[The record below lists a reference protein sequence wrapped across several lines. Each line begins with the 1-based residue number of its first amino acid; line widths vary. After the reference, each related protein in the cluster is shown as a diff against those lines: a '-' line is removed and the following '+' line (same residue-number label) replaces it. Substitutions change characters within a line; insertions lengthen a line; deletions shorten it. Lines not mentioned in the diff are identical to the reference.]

1 MYSKDELK
9 NLKLEFWESFAAFCE
24 VQPYLRGRKKIWTLY
39 DTKVKGVE
47 LKFDATR
54 EGAFVIL
61 EVNHRGEEARLE
73 MFERLTWYKDTLET
87 DFPEGLTWDICFVRD
102 TGKQVA
108 DLTFYMND
116 TGHASGEN
124 TRKEGERKCPY
135 RGNSF
140 YDQSRGQRC
149 AQRESS
155 VNRQIREVQDL
166 VGDVNAQGHD
176 RVDQPFLKDS

>member
-108 DLTFYMND
+108 RIYTSKSGIDFHRRQDWGEFFSFM
-116 TGHASGEN
+116 ASLMYLL
-124 TRKEGERKCPY
+124 ERNFMSIAEY
-135 RGNSF
+135 L
-140 YDQSRGQRC
+140 
-149 AQRESS
+149 RE
-155 VNRQIREVQDL
+155 
-166 VGDVNAQGHD
+166 
-176 RVDQPFLKDS
+176 

>member
-54 EGAFVIL
+54 KGAFVIL

-108 DLTFYMND
+108 RIYTSKSGIDFHRRQDWGEFFSFM
-116 TGHASGEN
+116 ASQMYLL
-124 TRKEGERKCPY
+124 ERNFMSIAEY
-135 RGNSF
+135 L
-140 YDQSRGQRC
+140 
-149 AQRESS
+149 RE
-155 VNRQIREVQDL
+155 
-166 VGDVNAQGHD
+166 
-176 RVDQPFLKDS
+176 

>member
-87 DFPEGLTWDICFVRD
+87 DFLEGLTWDICFVRD

-108 DLTFYMND
+108 RIYTSKSGIDFHRRQDWGEFFSFM
-116 TGHASGEN
+116 ASQMYLL
-124 TRKEGERKCPY
+124 ERNFMSIAEY
-135 RGNSF
+135 L
-140 YDQSRGQRC
+140 
-149 AQRESS
+149 RE
-155 VNRQIREVQDL
+155 
-166 VGDVNAQGHD
+166 
-176 RVDQPFLKDS
+176 

>member
-108 DLTFYMND
+108 RIYTSKSGIDFHRRQDWGEFFSFM
-116 TGHASGEN
+116 ASQ
-124 TRKEGERKCPY
+124 KYLLERNFMSIAEY
-135 RGNSF
+135 L
-140 YDQSRGQRC
+140 
-149 AQRESS
+149 RE
-155 VNRQIREVQDL
+155 
-166 VGDVNAQGHD
+166 
-176 RVDQPFLKDS
+176 

>member
-24 VQPYLRGRKKIWTLY
+24 VQPYLRGRKKTWVLY

-61 EVNHRGEEARLE
+61 EVNHRSEEARLE

-87 DFPEGLTWDICFVRD
+87 DFPEGLTWDICFVHD

-108 DLTFYMND
+108 RIYTAKSGIDFHRRQDWGEFFSFM
-116 TGHASGEN
+116 ASQMYLL
-124 TRKEGERKCPY
+124 ERNFMSIAEY
-135 RGNSF
+135 L
-140 YDQSRGQRC
+140 
-149 AQRESS
+149 RE
-155 VNRQIREVQDL
+155 
-166 VGDVNAQGHD
+166 
-176 RVDQPFLKDS
+176 

>member
-24 VQPYLRGRKKIWTLY
+24 VQPYLRGRKKMWTLY

-61 EVNHRGEEARLE
+61 EVNHRNEDARLE
-73 MFERLTWYKDTLET
+73 MFERLTWYKDTLEM

-108 DLTFYMND
+108 RIYTSRPGIDFHRRQDWGEFFSFM
-116 TGHASGEN
+116 ASQMYLL
-124 TRKEGERKCPY
+124 ERNFMSIAEY
-135 RGNSF
+135 L
-140 YDQSRGQRC
+140 
-149 AQRESS
+149 RE
-155 VNRQIREVQDL
+155 
-166 VGDVNAQGHD
+166 
-176 RVDQPFLKDS
+176 

>member
-108 DLTFYMND
+108 RIYTSKSGSDFHRRQDWGEFFSFM
-116 TGHASGEN
+116 ASQMYLL
-124 TRKEGERKCPY
+124 ERNFMSIAEY
-135 RGNSF
+135 L
-140 YDQSRGQRC
+140 
-149 AQRESS
+149 RE
-155 VNRQIREVQDL
+155 
-166 VGDVNAQGHD
+166 
-176 RVDQPFLKDS
+176 

>member
-73 MFERLTWYKDTLET
+73 MFEHLTWYKDTLET

-108 DLTFYMND
+108 RIYTSKSGIDFHRRQDWGEFFSFM
-116 TGHASGEN
+116 ASQMYLL
-124 TRKEGERKCPY
+124 ERNFMSIAEY
-135 RGNSF
+135 L
-140 YDQSRGQRC
+140 
-149 AQRESS
+149 RE
-155 VNRQIREVQDL
+155 
-166 VGDVNAQGHD
+166 
-176 RVDQPFLKDS
+176 

>member
-54 EGAFVIL
+54 AGAFVIL

-108 DLTFYMND
+108 RIYTSKSGIDFHRRQDWGEFFSFM
-116 TGHASGEN
+116 ASQMYLL
-124 TRKEGERKCPY
+124 ERNFMSIAEY
-135 RGNSF
+135 L
-140 YDQSRGQRC
+140 
-149 AQRESS
+149 RE
-155 VNRQIREVQDL
+155 
-166 VGDVNAQGHD
+166 
-176 RVDQPFLKDS
+176 

>member
-24 VQPYLRGRKKIWTLY
+24 VQPYLRGRKKTWVLY

-61 EVNHRGEEARLE
+61 EVNHRSEEARLE
-73 MFERLTWYKDTLET
+73 MFERLTWYKDTLEM

-108 DLTFYMND
+108 RIYT
-116 TGHASGEN
+116 AKSGIDFHRRQDWESFSPLWQV
-124 TRKEGERKCPY
+124 KCICWNGTSCP
-135 RGNSF
+135 
-140 YDQSRGQRC
+140 
-149 AQRESS
+149 
-155 VNRQIREVQDL
+155 
-166 VGDVNAQGHD
+166 
-176 RVDQPFLKDS
+176 

>member
-108 DLTFYMND
+108 RIYTSKSGIDFPRRQDWGEFFSFM
-116 TGHASGEN
+116 ASQMYLL
-124 TRKEGERKCPY
+124 ERNFMSIAEY
-135 RGNSF
+135 L
-140 YDQSRGQRC
+140 
-149 AQRESS
+149 RE
-155 VNRQIREVQDL
+155 
-166 VGDVNAQGHD
+166 
-176 RVDQPFLKDS
+176 

>member
-108 DLTFYMND
+108 RIYTSKSGIDFHRRQD
-116 TGHASGEN
+116 WGEFFSFVASQMYLL
-124 TRKEGERKCPY
+124 ERNFMSIAEY
-135 RGNSF
+135 L
-140 YDQSRGQRC
+140 
-149 AQRESS
+149 RE
-155 VNRQIREVQDL
+155 
-166 VGDVNAQGHD
+166 
-176 RVDQPFLKDS
+176 

>member
-24 VQPYLRGRKKIWTLY
+24 VQPYLRGRKKIWILY

-108 DLTFYMND
+108 RIYTFKSGIDFHRRQDWGEFFSFM
-116 TGHASGEN
+116 ASQMYLL
-124 TRKEGERKCPY
+124 ERNFMSIAEY
-135 RGNSF
+135 L
-140 YDQSRGQRC
+140 
-149 AQRESS
+149 RE
-155 VNRQIREVQDL
+155 
-166 VGDVNAQGHD
+166 
-176 RVDQPFLKDS
+176 

>member
-9 NLKLEFWESFAAFCE
+9 NRKLEFWESFAAFCE

-108 DLTFYMND
+108 RIYTSKSGIDFHRRQDWGEFFSFM
-116 TGHASGEN
+116 ASQMYLL
-124 TRKEGERKCPY
+124 ERNFMSIAEY
-135 RGNSF
+135 L
-140 YDQSRGQRC
+140 
-149 AQRESS
+149 RE
-155 VNRQIREVQDL
+155 
-166 VGDVNAQGHD
+166 
-176 RVDQPFLKDS
+176 

>member
-87 DFPEGLTWDICFVRD
+87 HFPEGLTWDICFVRD

-108 DLTFYMND
+108 RIYTSKSGIDFHRRQDWGEFFSFM
-116 TGHASGEN
+116 ASQMYLL
-124 TRKEGERKCPY
+124 ERNFMSIAEY
-135 RGNSF
+135 L
-140 YDQSRGQRC
+140 
-149 AQRESS
+149 RE
-155 VNRQIREVQDL
+155 
-166 VGDVNAQGHD
+166 
-176 RVDQPFLKDS
+176 

>member
-24 VQPYLRGRKKIWTLY
+24 VQPYLRGRKKTWVLY

-61 EVNHRGEEARLE
+61 EVNHRSEEARLE
-73 MFERLTWYKDTLET
+73 MFERLTWYKDTLEM
-87 DFPEGLTWDICFVRD
+87 DFLEGLIWDICFVRD

-108 DLTFYMND
+108 RIYTSKSGIDFHRRQDWGEFFSFM
-116 TGHASGEN
+116 ASQMYLL
-124 TRKEGERKCPY
+124 ERNFMSIAEY
-135 RGNSF
+135 L
-140 YDQSRGQRC
+140 
-149 AQRESS
+149 RE
-155 VNRQIREVQDL
+155 
-166 VGDVNAQGHD
+166 
-176 RVDQPFLKDS
+176 

>member
-61 EVNHRGEEARLE
+61 EVNHKGEEARLE
-73 MFERLTWYKDTLET
+73 MFERLTWYKDTLEM

-108 DLTFYMND
+108 RIYTSKSGIDFHRRQDWGDFFSFM
-116 TGHASGEN
+116 ASQMYLL
-124 TRKEGERKCPY
+124 ERNFMSIAEY
-135 RGNSF
+135 L
-140 YDQSRGQRC
+140 
-149 AQRESS
+149 RE
-155 VNRQIREVQDL
+155 
-166 VGDVNAQGHD
+166 
-176 RVDQPFLKDS
+176 

>member
-24 VQPYLRGRKKIWTLY
+24 VQPYLRGRKKIWSLY

-108 DLTFYMND
+108 RIYTSKSGIDFHRRQDWGEFFSFM
-116 TGHASGEN
+116 ASQMYLL
-124 TRKEGERKCPY
+124 ERNFMSIAEY
-135 RGNSF
+135 L
-140 YDQSRGQRC
+140 
-149 AQRESS
+149 RE
-155 VNRQIREVQDL
+155 
-166 VGDVNAQGHD
+166 
-176 RVDQPFLKDS
+176 

>member
-108 DLTFYMND
+108 RIYTSKSGIDLHRRQDWGEFFSFM
-116 TGHASGEN
+116 ASQMYLL
-124 TRKEGERKCPY
+124 ERNFMSIAEY
-135 RGNSF
+135 L
-140 YDQSRGQRC
+140 
-149 AQRESS
+149 RE
-155 VNRQIREVQDL
+155 
-166 VGDVNAQGHD
+166 
-176 RVDQPFLKDS
+176 